1 MERAS
6 NQATTPSNIGRRSP
20 LSKAV
25 VCTTC
30 LTLFMIAVVAVIGK
44 ASQPVHKQ
52 VQIRSKLHRKNAFFN
67 AALAA
72 APPAG
77 TVTVDQVV
85 SLREVPVPEPMAV
98 VWNPAPTAA
107 GGQGPI
113 PGPAVALNFQPLS
126 AEIVKD
132 PTALIALGKALFW
145 DMQVGSDGI
154 QSCATCHFSA
164 GADIRNRNQISPN
177 LSDANFKHNA
187 AGPPSSGSGQNGDAL
202 FGNSTVPFT
211 ANDPNSPSPSEPP
224 DPNLNRPGH
233 PTFAP
238 NYKVTAND
246 FPLNDWFSPTEL
258 TPRGPGVSLFEEM
271 SNVSRDTNDILA
283 SQGVRL
289 EKFLSITPGSAFDN
303 GSPVADSVFNMG
315 GLQVRR
321 AMPRNS
327 PTMIN
332 AVFNFDNLWEG
343 RASFIF
349 NGVNNAGFRDRT
361 NKLQLHVGNG
371 LTPVFVRITN
381 SSLASVSVGP
391 PLSNIA
397 MSYSGRT
404 MPDVGLK
411 MVNLRPLARQLVH
424 PHDSTLGS
432 LSRATLSAAGT
443 PTGARGLKVRSY
455 CEMIQAAFQNQW
467 WDFQPL
473 LVAAPI
479 HASARSA
486 AAIDAEDSHSSSASL
501 PEFAVSKAIP
511 TAAAA
516 STQCQGS
523 AFLGPGSYT
532 QMQANFSL
540 FFGLAVQ
547 AYMATLVSDNTP
559 LDQFNGAPNPVRQP
573 DGSPCPTT
581 GCVPIPPDPT
591 ALTAQ
596 QSAGL
601 TVFLDDNANLGTHC
615 ADCHIPPVTTG
626 HTVLD
631 YQPDDQGVP
640 SLAMG
645 EAIEFMIMG
654 DNLETAN
661 YDHGMYNIG
670 LRRSSCGEVTCGAE
684 DKGRGA
690 NAAGNPPFQNPL
702 IATTVNISSI
712 SRASNLVTVTTA
724 SPIPT
729 LFTAGQPV
737 TIAQVT
743 DPSFDGTF
751 SLGAVLST
759 TQFTYAQTAANAS
772 SSAGFAATLAISSIS
787 RDATN
792 LVTVTTATPLP
803 SFFAPGLFVRIA
815 GVADPT
821 FNSTFVNGT
830 AAIGPQGIG
839 VKLSAN
845 QFTYK
850 VPGGLLGA
858 ASSTGG
864 TVGAGKPFPDS
875 LVELTALREDP
886 SCGIPSAAGGCL
898 PPDVA
903 RFIPDV
909 PILPRRVTNGAFKA
923 PNLRNIKYSGPYFHV
938 GDSATLRQVVEF
950 YTRGGNFP
958 NTNLHD
964 KTVDVDGI
972 PPLMF
977 PEFDP
982 VAAQFVESLVEF
994 LANGLTDHR
1003 VAFEQGP
1010 FDHPQLYVPNGSPA
1024 LHPDRDVFIV
1034 VPAVGTEGRA
1044 TELPTFLNLDPQ
1056 FEGPP

>member
-1 MERAS
+1 METAS
-6 NQATTPSNIGRRSP
+6 NRATTPSQIGRRFYP
-20 LSKAV
+20 SKAA

-30 LTLFMIAVVAVIGK
+30 LTLLMIVAIALIGK
-44 ASQPVHKQ
+44 ASQPAQKQ
-52 VQIRSKLHRKNAFFN
+52 VQIRPKLHAKNAFFN
-67 AALAA
+67 ASLAA
-72 APPAG
+72 APAAS

-98 VWNPAPTAA
+98 VIRCPSNNPTCRSTDV
-107 GGQGPI
+107 I
-113 PGPAVALNFQPLS
+113 PPPGTDLNFQPLT

-132 PTALIALGKALFW
+132 QTALIRLGKALFW

-164 GADIRNRNQISPN
+164 GADIRSRNQISPN
-177 LSDANFKHNA
+177 LSDANFKLNA
-187 AGPPSSGSGQNGDAL
+187 VGPPSSGSGLGGDAL
-202 FGNSTVPFT
+202 FGNSTVPYT
-211 ANDPNSPSPSEPP
+211 ANDPNAPVPMEPP

-238 NYKVTAND
+238 NYKMNAGD

-258 TPRGPGVSLFEEM
+258 TPRGPGVTLFEEM
-271 SNVSRDTNDILA
+271 SNVSRDTNDIVA
-283 SQGVRL
+283 SQGLRL
-289 EKFLSITPGSAFDN
+289 TKFVSITPGSAFDV
-303 GSPVADSVFNMG
+303 GTPLPDLFNTKG
-315 GLQVRR
+315 VLLDAATRVRR

-349 NGVNNAGFRDRT
+349 NGVNGSGFRDLTSKVMKRVGPG
-361 NKLQLHVGNG
+361 KLA
-371 LTPVFVRITN
+371 PVFLRITN
-381 SSLASVSVGP
+381 SSLASVAVGP
-391 PLSNIA
+391 PTSNIA
-397 MSYSGRT
+397 MSYNGRT
-404 MPDVGLK
+404 LKDIGLK
-411 MVNLRPLARQLVH
+411 MTNIRPLARQLVH
-424 PHDSTLGS
+424 PHDSALGPF
-432 LSRATLSAAGT
+432 SRATLTS
-443 PTGARGLKVRSY
+443 TGAASIGRGLTIRSY
-455 CEMIQAAFQNQW
+455 CEMIQAAFQDQW
-467 WDFQPL
+467 WNPNAPL
-473 LVAAPI
+473 ALTPLASQ
-479 HASARSA
+479 SARAQSTPIA
-486 AAIDAEDSHSSSASL
+486 DAEGSHSSSEVM
-501 PEFAVSKAIP
+501 PEFTVSMAQP
-511 TAAAA
+511 QVSAAAA
-516 STQCQGS
+516 TTKAPCIGS
-523 AFLGPGSYT
+523 EVLPPTATGATSYT

-559 LDQFNGAPNPVRQP
+559 FDQFNGAPNPVRQA
-573 DGSPCPTT
+573 DGSPCPAA
-581 GCVPIPPDPT
+581 GCPPLPPNPSAFD
-591 ALTAQ
+591 ALPGNPLL
-596 QSAGL
+596 GL

-631 YQPDDQGVP
+631 YQPDAQGVP

-670 LRRSSCGEVTCGAE
+670 MRRSSCGELTCGAE

-690 NAAGNPPFQNPL
+690 NAPGNPQFQNPL
-702 IATTVNISSI
+702 FATSVPITSI
-712 SRASNLVTVTTA
+712 SRTA
-724 SPIPT
+724 
-729 LFTAGQPV
+729 
-737 TIAQVT
+737 
-743 DPSFDGTF
+743 
-751 SLGAVLST
+751 
-759 TQFTYAQTAANAS
+759 
-772 SSAGFAATLAISSIS
+772 
-787 RDATN
+787 N
-792 LVTVTTATPLP
+792 LVTVTTATSLP
-803 SFFAPGLFVRIA
+803 AFFTPGLFVTIA
-815 GVADPT
+815 GVTDPS
-821 FNSTFVNGT
+821 FNSAFLNGGV
-830 AAIGPQGIG
+830 AIGPQPIG
-839 VKLSAN
+839 VKLSPT

-850 VPGGLLGA
+850 QSGPTLPDTA
-858 ASSTGG
+858 STGG
-864 TVGAGKPFPDS
+864 TAKAGKPFPLS
-875 LVELTALREDP
+875 LVELTALREDTVT
-886 SCGIPSAAGGCL
+886 CAAATIPHVGCL

-964 KTVDVDGI
+964 LTVDIEGI

-982 VAAQFVESLVEF
+982 VAEQYIDSLVDF
-994 LANGLTDHR
+994 LSEGLTDHR

-1010 FDHPQLYVPNGSPA
+1010 FDHPQLYVPNGSPPA
-1024 LHPDRDVFIV
+1024 HPERDIFVV
-1034 VPAVGTEGRA
+1034 VPAVGSEGRA
-1044 TELPTFLNLDPQ
+1044 TELPTFLNLDPHASD
-1056 FEGPP
+1056 

>member
-1 MERAS
+1 
-6 NQATTPSNIGRRSP
+6 
-20 LSKAV
+20 
-25 VCTTC
+25 
-30 LTLFMIAVVAVIGK
+30 MIALVAVIGK

-52 VQIRSKLHRKNAFFN
+52 VQIKSKLHRKNAFFN

-72 APPAG
+72 APAAG

-85 SLREVPVPEPMAV
+85 SLREVPVPEPMAI
-98 VWNPAPTAA
+98 VWNPAAPPT
-107 GGQGPI
+107 GQGPI
-113 PGPAVALNFQPLS
+113 PGPDVALNFQPLS

-132 PTALIALGKALFW
+132 QTALIRLGKALFW

-154 QSCATCHFSA
+154 QSCGTCHFSA
-164 GADIRNRNQISPN
+164 GADIRNRDQISPN
-177 LSDANFKHNA
+177 LSDANFKHNPP
-187 AGPPSSGSGQNGDAL
+187 GPPASGSGLGGDAL

-211 ANDPNSPSPSEPP
+211 ANDPNSTSPSEPP
-224 DPNLNRPGH
+224 DPNFNRPGH

-258 TPRGPGVSLFEEM
+258 TPRGPGVTLFEEM

-283 SQGVRL
+283 SQGVRFT
-289 EKFLSITPGSAFDN
+289 KFTGINPGKAVDSGTPIADIFNTATPGVLNLNAR
-303 GSPVADSVFNMG
+303 
-315 GLQVRR
+315 VRR

-349 NGVNNAGFRDRT
+349 NGVNAAGFRDLKSKVQK
-361 NKLQLHVGNG
+361 NVGG
-371 LTPVFVRITN
+371 VLTPVFLRITN
-381 SSLASVSVGP
+381 SSLASVAVGP
-391 PLSNIA
+391 PISNIA
-397 MSYSGRT
+397 MSFNGRT
-404 MPDVGLK
+404 MPDVGKK
-411 MVNLRPLARQLVH
+411 MVNLRPLAKQLVH
-424 PHDSTLGS
+424 PLDSALGP
-432 LSRATLSAAGT
+432 LSRATLSTAGT
-443 PTGARGLKVRSY
+443 PTGARGLSVRSY
-455 CEMIQAAFQNQW
+455 CEMIQAAFQDEW
-467 WDFQPL
+467 WNHPDPL
-473 LVAAPI
+473 ILAAPI
-479 HASARSA
+479 KPAAQLASAA
-486 AAIDAEDSHSSSASL
+486 GIDDSHSSSEVL
-501 PEFAVSKAIP
+501 PDVVVSKGIP
-511 TAAAA
+511 VQTVQRDDDEASPVGNSRVAAPAAAAAA
-516 STQCQGS
+516 STPCLGS
-523 AFLGPGSYT
+523 AALVTGYT
-532 QMQANFSL
+532 QMQMNFAL

-547 AYMATLVSDNTP
+547 AYEATLVSDDTAF
-559 LDQFNGAPNPVRQP
+559 DRFNGAFNPVRQA

-581 GCVPIPPDPT
+581 GCPPIPPDPT

-615 ADCHIPPVTTG
+615 ADCHVPPVTTG

-631 YQPDDQGVP
+631 YQPDAQGVP

-670 LRRSSCGEVTCGAE
+670 VRRSSCGELTCGAE
-684 DKGRGA
+684 DKGR
-690 NAAGNPPFQNPL
+690 AATAPGNPQFQNPL
-702 IATTVNISSI
+702 FLTTASITSI
-712 SRASNLVTVTTA
+712 SRTSNLVTVNTA
-724 SPIPT
+724 TSTPFTPG
-729 LFTAGQPV
+729 LFVTVAG
-737 TIAQVT
+737 VT
-743 DPSFDGTF
+743 DPSFNGTF
-751 SLGAVLST
+751 AVGIKPSA
-759 TQFTYAQTAANAS
+759 TQFTYAQPAPALPDAS
-772 SSAGFAATLAISSIS
+772 S
-787 RDATN
+787 
-792 LVTVTTATPLP
+792 TA
-803 SFFAPGLFVRIA
+803 
-815 GVADPT
+815 
-821 FNSTFVNGT
+821 GT
-830 AAIGPQGIG
+830 AA
-839 VKLSAN
+839 
-845 QFTYK
+845 
-850 VPGGLLGA
+850 
-858 ASSTGG
+858 
-864 TVGAGKPFPDS
+864 AGKPFPDS
-875 LVELTALREDP
+875 LVELTALREDTVT
-886 SCGIPSAAGGCL
+886 CAAATIPHVGCL

-958 NTNLHD
+958 NSNLHD
-964 KTVDVDGI
+964 LTVDIEGI

-982 VAAQFVESLVEF
+982 VAAQFVESLVDF

-1024 LHPDRDVFIV
+1024 LHPDRDVFIM
-1034 VPAVGTEGRA
+1034 VPAVGTAGRA

>member
-1 MERAS
+1 METAS
-6 NQATTPSNIGRRSP
+6 NQATTPSQIGRRFYP
-20 LSKAV
+20 SKAA

-30 LTLFMIAVVAVIGK
+30 LTLLMIVAIALIGK
-44 ASQPVHKQ
+44 ASQPAPKQ
-52 VQIRSKLHRKNAFFN
+52 VQIRPKLHAKNAFFN
-67 AALAA
+67 ASLAA
-72 APPAG
+72 APSAS

-98 VWNPAPTAA
+98 VWNPAT
-107 GGQGPI
+107 QGPI
-113 PGPAVALNFQPLS
+113 PGPGVDLNFQPLS

-132 PTALIALGKALFW
+132 QTALIRLGKALFW

-154 QSCATCHFSA
+154 QSCGTCHFSA

-177 LSDANFKHNA
+177 LSDANFKLNA
-187 AGPPSSGSGQNGDAL
+187 VGPPASGSGLGGDAL
-202 FGNSTVPFT
+202 FGNSTVPYT
-211 ANDPNSPSPSEPP
+211 ANDPNAPVPMEPP

-238 NYKVTAND
+238 NYKMNAGD

-258 TPRGPGVSLFEEM
+258 TPRGPGTTLFEEM
-271 SNVSRDTNDILA
+271 SNVSRDTNDIVA

-289 EKFLSITPGSAFDN
+289 TKFLGITPGSAFDKGGPTLPDLFNVN
-303 GSPVADSVFNMG
+303 GG
-315 GLQVRR
+315 TVRR

-349 NGVNNAGFRDRT
+349 NGVNGSGFRDLSSKVMER
-361 NKLQLHVGNG
+361 VGSK
-371 LTPVFVRITN
+371 LTPVFLRITN
-381 SSLASVSVGP
+381 SSLASVAVGP
-391 PLSNIA
+391 PTSNIA
-397 MSYSGRT
+397 MSYNGRT
-404 MPDVGLK
+404 MKDVGLK
-411 MVNLRPLARQLVH
+411 MTNIRPLARQLVH
-424 PHDSTLGS
+424 PHDSYLGP
-432 LSRATLSAAGT
+432 LSRATLTS
-443 PTGARGLKVRSY
+443 TGAATNGRGLTVRSY
-455 CEMIQAAFQNQW
+455 CEMIQAAFQDQW
-467 WDFQPL
+467 WNPNAPVALTPL
-473 LVAAPI
+473 AQSVRTQSTPI
-479 HASARSA
+479 A
-486 AAIDAEDSHSSSASL
+486 DAEGSHSSSEVM
-501 PEFAVSKAIP
+501 PEFSVSMAQPRVSAAAVATTKAPCIGSEVLPP
-511 TAAAA
+511 TATGA
-516 STQCQGS
+516 TQ
-523 AFLGPGSYT
+523 YT

-559 LDQFNGAPNPVRQP
+559 FDQFNGAPNPVRQP
-573 DGSPCPTT
+573 DGSPCPAA
-581 GCVPIPPDPT
+581 GCPPIPPNPN
-591 ALTAQ
+591 ALTAT
-596 QSAGL
+596 QSLGL

-615 ADCHIPPVTTG
+615 ADCHVPPVTTG

-631 YQPDDQGVP
+631 YQPDAQGVP

-670 LRRSSCGEVTCGAE
+670 VRRSSCGEAVCGAE

-690 NAAGNPPFQNPL
+690 NAPGNPQFQNPL
-702 IATTVNISSI
+702 FKTSVPITSI
-712 SRASNLVTVTTA
+712 SRTK
-724 SPIPT
+724 
-729 LFTAGQPV
+729 
-737 TIAQVT
+737 
-743 DPSFDGTF
+743 
-751 SLGAVLST
+751 
-759 TQFTYAQTAANAS
+759 
-772 SSAGFAATLAISSIS
+772 
-787 RDATN
+787 N
-792 LVTVTTATPLP
+792 LVTVTTATSVPG
-803 SFFAPGLFVRIA
+803 FFGPGLFVTIA
-815 GVADPT
+815 GVTDPS
-821 FNSTFVNGT
+821 FDSAFLNAGV
-830 AAIGPQGIG
+830 AIGPQPIG
-839 VKLSAN
+839 VKLSAT

-850 VPGGLLGA
+850 QSGPLLPD

-864 TVGAGKPFPDS
+864 TATAGKPFPVS
-875 LVELTALREDP
+875 LVELTALREDTVT
-886 SCGIPSAAGGCL
+886 CAAATIPHVGCL

-938 GDSATLRQVVEF
+938 GDSATLREVVEF

-964 KTVDVDGI
+964 KTVDVEGI

-982 VAAQFVESLVEF
+982 VALQY
-994 LANGLTDHR
+994 ANGLVDFLAEGLKDNR

-1010 FDHPQLYVPNGSPA
+1010 FDHPQLYVPNGSPPG
-1024 LHPDRDVFIV
+1024 HPERDIFIV
-1034 VPAVGTEGRA
+1034 VPAVGTEGRS
-1044 TELPTFLNLDPQ
+1044 TELPTFLNLDPHSD
-1056 FEGPP
+1056 